1 MSDNRTKTIAIRVT
15 DQEFEMYKKI
25 AVSLHNQTFYD
36 DTIKQHRPILQT
48 LEPAEVLRFAMDGFV
63 ERYTNPKYHHVIIK
77 LDQPAFQKWSTYAHN
92 LSHSPTRDFFTG
104 KPTKVL
110 ESPSLLELAFVGT
123 NTFLQIIELAK
134 MFKGMK
140 VANQDILKKT

>member
-48 LEPAEVLRFAMDGFV
+48 LEPVEVLICNGWV
-63 ERYTNPKYHHVIIK
+63 C
-77 LDQPAFQKWSTYAHN
+77 
-92 LSHSPTRDFFTG
+92 
-104 KPTKVL
+104 
-110 ESPSLLELAFVGT
+110 
-123 NTFLQIIELAK
+123 
-134 MFKGMK
+134 
-140 VANQDILKKT
+140 